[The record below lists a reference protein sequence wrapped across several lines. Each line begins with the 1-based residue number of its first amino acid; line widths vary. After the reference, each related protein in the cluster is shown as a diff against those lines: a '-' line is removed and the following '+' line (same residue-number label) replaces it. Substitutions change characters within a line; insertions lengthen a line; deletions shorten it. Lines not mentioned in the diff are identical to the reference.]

1 MNSLTDRVPT
11 ATYAD
16 GRVSVTLPSGVSFSF
31 PIVGNWRLE
40 DATLDQ
46 LNNMEVD
53 DEGIHWPDIDE
64 DLSFE
69 GLLNGDWGQHIRRRQ
84 LAKVG
89 V

>member
-11 ATYAD
+11 AEYAD
-16 GRVSVTLPSGVSFSF
+16 GRVSVTLPSGVFFSF

-46 LNNMEVD
+46 LSNMEVD
-53 DEGIHWPDIDE
+53 DEGIHWPDIEE

-84 LAKVG
+84 FA
-89 V
+89 

>member
-16 GRVSVTLPSGVSFSF
+16 GRVSVSLPSGVSFSF

-40 DATLDQ
+40 DSTLDQ
-46 LNNMEVD
+46 LNKMEVD

-69 GLLNGDWGQHIRRRQ
+69 GLLNGDWGQHIPRRQ
-84 LAKVG
+84 FA
-89 V
+89 

>member
-11 ATYAD
+11 ASYAD
-16 GRVSVTLPSGVSFSF
+16 GRVSVSLPSGVSFSF
-31 PIVGNWRLE
+31 PIAGNWRLE

-69 GLLNGDWGQHIRRRQ
+69 GLLNGDWGQHIRRRRF
-84 LAKVG
+84 A
-89 V
+89 

>member
-1 MNSLTDRVPT
+1 MNTSTDKVPV
-11 ATYAD
+11 ASYAD
-16 GRVSVTLPSGVSFSF
+16 GQVSVSFPNGVSFSF

-40 DATLDQ
+40 DATLEQ

-84 LAKVG
+84 YA
-89 V
+89 

>member
-1 MNSLTDRVPT
+1 MNSLTDRVAT
-11 ATYAD
+11 ARYAD
-16 GRVSVTLPSGVSFSF
+16 GRVSVTLSSGVTFSF
-31 PIVGNWRLE
+31 PILGNWRLE

-69 GLLNGDWGQHIRRRQ
+69 GLLKGDWGQHIRRRHF
-84 LAKVG
+84 A
-89 V
+89 

>member
-1 MNSLTDRVPT
+1 MNSLADRVPT

-84 LAKVG
+84 FA
-89 V
+89 

>member
-1 MNSLTDRVPT
+1 MNSLTDKVPS
-11 ATYAD
+11 ASYSD
-16 GRVSVTLPSGVSFSF
+16 GRVSVSLPNGISFSF

-40 DATLDQ
+40 DATVDQ

-69 GLLNGDWGQHIRRRQ
+69 GLLNGDYGQNIRRREH
-84 LAKVG
+84 V
-89 V
+89 

>member
-1 MNSLTDRVPT
+1 MNTLIDKDPT
-11 ATYAD
+11 ALYAD
-16 GRVSVTLPSGVSFSF
+16 GRVSVSLPNGISFSF
-31 PIVGNWRLE
+31 PIAGNWRLE

-84 LAKVG
+84 HA
-89 V
+89 

>member
-1 MNSLTDRVPT
+1 MNTSTDKVPV
-11 ATYAD
+11 ASYAD
-16 GRVSVTLPSGVSFSF
+16 GRVSVSFPNGVSFSF

-40 DATLDQ
+40 DATLEQ

-69 GLLNGDWGQHIRRRQ
+69 GLLSGDWGQHIRRRQ
-84 LAKVG
+84 YA
-89 V
+89 